1 VPPRA
6 WGRRARRGLPRSG
19 LGPQLDSRRT
29 VPGGG
34 RIATV
39 VIRNHRLH
47 PLQDPNPYNHD
58 ALVATLQAAFGL
70 GCEFNGA
77 PLGFTC
83 DRANGVN

>member
-1 VPPRA
+1 M
-6 WGRRARRGLPRSG
+6 
-19 LGPQLDSRRT
+19 
-29 VPGGG
+29 
-34 RIATV
+34 
-39 VIRNHRLH
+39 IRNHRLH